1 MNEFETLGLAEPIL
15 RAVKD
20 LGFTS
25 PTPIQQQAIPLL
37 LTEDTDLVGL
47 AQTGTGKTA
56 AFGLPLLHQIDFSQ
70 RDTQAIV
77 LCPTRELC
85 LQITKDLLN
94 YSKYI
99 NGAKVVPIYGGVS
112 IDKQIREL
120 SSGAQIIV
128 GTPGRTIDM
137 MERGKIKLGKV
148 NVVVLDE
155 ADEMLNMGFKEDIDT
170 ILATTPDSKRT
181 WLFSATMPSEV
192 ARIAKNYMSNPKEIS
207 VGSKNSGATNIT
219 HEYYVVHERDRYKA
233 LKRIIDFYPDI
244 FGIIFCRTKND
255 TQMIAEHL
263 MKDGYD
269 ADALH
274 GDLSQ
279 AQRDKVMARFRSKN
293 LQVLIATDV
302 AARGIDVN
310 NVTHV
315 IHYSLPEDVENYTHR
330 SGRTARAGK
339 SGTSIAIINTR
350 EAGKISQIER
360 IIKSKFER
368 KEVPRGVEV
377 CEKQLFHLINKIH
390 DTEVDEQ
397 EIATYLDKAYEEFS
411 DLSKEELIK
420 KVVSLEFNR
429 FLSYYKN
436 APDLNNVDT
445 TRLKGSSGK
454 ESSFSGG
461 RDQNNSRLFFNIGE
475 MDKLN
480 AGALL
485 RIICDSTGLSK
496 DVIGRIDIKG
506 NFSFVNVNPEVSQQV
521 IDALSNQEYN
531 GRQIRVEQS
540 EEKGGGGGGFR
551 SRSSG
556 GGYGKSRSGGGN
568 SSKGG
573 YGGNKS
579 YSFKG
584 GDGASREVSRGG
596 SRPRKEG
603 GFNKKAKKY

>member
-120 SSGAQIIV
+120 NSGAQIIV

-350 EAGKISQIER
+350 EVGKISQIER
-360 IIKSKFER
+360 IIKSKFVR

-377 CEKQLFHLINKIH
+377 CEKQLFYLINKIH

-436 APDLNNVDT
+436 AQDLNNVDS

-540 EEKGGGGGGFR
+540 EEKGGGGGGSR
-551 SRSSG
+551 SRSGG

-579 YSFKG
+579 YSSNG
-584 GDGASREVSRGG
+584 GDGASRGGNRGG

>member
-20 LGFTS
+20 LGFST
-25 PTPIQQQAIPLL
+25 PTPIQQQAIPILL
-37 LTEDTDLVGL
+37 NGDTDLVGL

-56 AFGLPLLHQIDFSQ
+56 AFGLPLLHQIDFTK
-70 RDTQAIV
+70 RETQAIV

-85 LQITKDLLN
+85 LQITKDLQN
-94 YSKYI
+94 YAKYI
-99 NGAKVVPIYGGVS
+99 SNAKIIPIYGGVS

-120 SSGAQIIV
+120 NSGAHIVV

-137 MERGKIKLGKV
+137 MERGKLKLDKV

-170 ILATTPDSKRT
+170 ILATTPDTKLT
-181 WLFSATMPSEV
+181 WLFSATMPAEV
-192 ARIAKNYMSNPKEIS
+192 ARIAKNYMNNPKEVS
-207 VGSKNSGATNIT
+207 VGAKNSGATNIS

-255 TQMIAEHL
+255 TQLIAEHL
-263 MKDGYD
+263 MKDGYN

-293 LQVLIATDV
+293 LQILIATDV
-302 AARGIDVN
+302 AARGIDVD

-315 IHYSLPEDVENYTHR
+315 IHYSLPEDIENYTHR

-350 EAGKISQIER
+350 EVGKIAQIER

-368 KEVPRGVEV
+368 KLVPTGVQV
-377 CEKQLFHLINKIH
+377 CEKQLYHLINKIH
-390 DTEVDEQ
+390 ETEVDEN
-397 EIATYLDKAYEEFS
+397 EIAVYLDKAYEEFS

-420 KVVSLEFNR
+420 KVISLEFNR

-436 APDLNNVDT
+436 SPDLNNIDT
-445 TRLKGSSGK
+445 SRLKVNSKNEIVGK
-454 ESSFSGG
+454 KKEK
-461 RDQNNSRLFFNIGE
+461 NTTRLFFNIGE
-475 MDKLN
+475 TDKLN
-480 AGALL
+480 TGALL
-485 RIICDSTGLSK
+485 RIICDYSGVTK
-496 DVIGRIDIKG
+496 DAVGRIDVKG
-506 NFSFVNVNPEVSQQV
+506 NFSFVNVNSDVSQL
-521 IDALSNQEYN
+521 IINSLKNKEYN
-531 GRQIRVEQS
+531 GRKIRVELS
-540 EEKGGGGGGFR
+540 EEKDGGGKQSQVR
-551 SRSSG
+551 SNRSSNLNFH
-556 GGYGKSRSGGGN
+556 SAGGN
-568 SSKGG
+568 STIGTNGK
-573 YGGNKS
+573 NKS
-579 YSFKG
+579 KSAFSNN
-584 GDGASREVSRGG
+584 DRREKHQW
-596 SRPRKEG
+596 KESD
-603 GFNKKAKKY
+603 FRFS

>member
-20 LGFTS
+20 LGFST
-25 PTPIQQQAIPLL
+25 PTPIQQQAIPILL
-37 LTEDTDLVGL
+37 NGDTDLVGL

-56 AFGLPLLHQIDFSQ
+56 AFGLPLLHQIDFTK

-85 LQITKDLLN
+85 LQITKDLQS
-94 YSKYI
+94 YAKYI
-99 NGAKVVPIYGGVS
+99 SNAKIIPIYGGVS

-120 SSGAQIIV
+120 NTGAHIVV

-137 MERGKIKLGKV
+137 MERGKLKLDKV

-170 ILATTPDSKRT
+170 ILATTPDSKLT
-181 WLFSATMPSEV
+181 WLFSATMPAEV
-192 ARIAKNYMSNPKEIS
+192 ARIAKNYMNNPKEIS
-207 VGSKNSGATNIT
+207 VGAKNSGATNIS

-255 TQMIAEHL
+255 TQLIAEHL
-263 MKDGYD
+263 MKDGYN

-293 LQVLIATDV
+293 LQILIATDV
-302 AARGIDVN
+302 AARGIDVD

-350 EAGKISQIER
+350 EVGKIAQIER

-368 KEVPRGVEV
+368 KQVPTGVQV
-377 CEKQLFHLINKIH
+377 CEKQLYHLINKIH
-390 DTEVDEQ
+390 ETEVDEN
-397 EIATYLDKAYEEFS
+397 EIAAYLDKAYQEFS

-420 KVVSLEFNR
+420 KVISLEFNR

-436 APDLNNVDT
+436 AQDLNNVDT

-454 ESSFSGG
+454 ESYSGS
-461 RDQNNSRLFFNIGE
+461 RDQNNARLFFNIGE

-485 RIICDSTGLSK
+485 RIICDSTGITK
-496 DVIGRIDIKG
+496 DAIGRIDIKG
-506 NFSFVNVNPEVSQQV
+506 NFSFVNVNPEVSQLV

-551 SRSSG
+551 SRSGG
-556 GGYGKSRSGGGN
+556 GGYGNSRSGGGS
-568 SSKGG
+568 SSKGS
-573 YGGNKS
+573 YGRSKS
-579 YSFKG
+579 YSSKG
-584 GDGASREVSRGG
+584 DSGSRG
-596 SRPRKEG
+596 SRLRKEG
-603 GFNKKAKKY
+603 GFKKTKRY

>member
-20 LGFTS
+20 LGFST
-25 PTPIQQQAIPLL
+25 PTPIQQQAIPILL
-37 LTEDTDLVGL
+37 NGDTDLVGL

-56 AFGLPLLHQIDFSQ
+56 AFGLPLLHQIDFTK
-70 RDTQAIV
+70 RETQAIV

-85 LQITKDLLN
+85 LQITKDLQN
-94 YSKYI
+94 YAKYI
-99 NGAKVVPIYGGVS
+99 SNAKIIPIYGGVS

-120 SSGAQIIV
+120 NSGAHIVV

-137 MERGKIKLGKV
+137 MERGKLKLDKV

-170 ILATTPDSKRT
+170 ILATTPDTKLT
-181 WLFSATMPSEV
+181 WLFSATMPAEV
-192 ARIAKNYMSNPKEIS
+192 ARIAKNYMNNPKEVS
-207 VGSKNSGATNIT
+207 VGAKNSGATNIS

-255 TQMIAEHL
+255 TQLIAEHL
-263 MKDGYD
+263 MKDGYN

-293 LQVLIATDV
+293 LQILIATDV
-302 AARGIDVN
+302 AARGIDVD

-315 IHYSLPEDVENYTHR
+315 IHYSLPEDIENYTHR

-350 EAGKISQIER
+350 EVGKIAQIER

-368 KEVPRGVEV
+368 KLVPTGVQV
-377 CEKQLFHLINKIH
+377 CEKQLYHLINKIH
-390 DTEVDEQ
+390 ETEVDEN
-397 EIATYLDKAYEEFS
+397 EIAVYLDKAYEEFS

-420 KVVSLEFNR
+420 KVISLEFNR

-436 APDLNNVDT
+436 SPDLNNIDT
-445 TRLKGSSGK
+445 SRLKVNSKNEIFGK
-454 ESSFSGG
+454 KKEK
-461 RDQNNSRLFFNIGE
+461 NTTRLFFNIGE
-475 MDKLN
+475 TDKLN
-480 AGALL
+480 TGALL
-485 RIICDSTGLSK
+485 RIICDYSGVTK
-496 DVIGRIDIKG
+496 DAVGRIDVKG
-506 NFSFVNVNPEVSQQV
+506 NFSFVNVNSDVSQ
-521 IDALSNQEYN
+521 IIINSLKNKEYN
-531 GRQIRVEQS
+531 GRKIRVELS
-540 EEKGGGGGGFR
+540 EEKDGGGKQSQVRLNRAPKQNFR
-551 SRSSG
+551 SA
-556 GGYGKSRSGGGN
+556 GGN
-568 SSKGG
+568 SPNGNNGKIKSK
-573 YGGNKS
+573 S
-579 YSFKG
+579 VYSN
-584 GDGASREVSRGG
+584 SERREKHQL
-596 SRPRKEG
+596 KESDY
-603 GFNKKAKKY
+603 N

>member
-15 RAVKD
+15 RAVND

-56 AFGLPLLHQIDFSQ
+56 AFGLPLLHQIDFSK

-181 WLFSATMPSEV
+181 WLFSATMPAEV
-192 ARIAKNYMSNPKEIS
+192 ARIAKNYMTSPKEIS

-350 EAGKISQIER
+350 EVGKISQIER
-360 IIKSKFER
+360 IIKSKFVR

-390 DTEVDEQ
+390 ETEVDEQ
-397 EIATYLDKAYEEFS
+397 EIAAYLDKAYQEFS

-436 APDLNNVDT
+436 AQDLNNVDT
-445 TRLKGSSGK
+445 TRLKGTSLK
-454 ESSFSGG
+454 ESYNG
-461 RDQNNSRLFFNIGE
+461 RKDQNNSRLFFNIGE

-485 RIICDSTGLSK
+485 RIICDSTGITK
-496 DVIGRIDIKG
+496 DAIGRIDIKG
-506 NFSFVNVNPEVSQQV
+506 NFSFVNVNPEVSQLI
-521 IDALSNQEYN
+521 IDSLSNQEYN

-540 EEKGGGGGGFR
+540 EEKGGGGG
-551 SRSSG
+551 
-556 GGYGKSRSGGGN
+556 YGKSRSGGG
-568 SSKGG
+568 SYSKGG
-573 YGGNKS
+573 YGNKS
-579 YSFKG
+579 YSNKNESG
-584 GDGASREVSRGG
+584 SRG

-603 GFNKKAKKY
+603 GFSKKAKKY

>member
-181 WLFSATMPSEV
+181 WLFSATMPAEV
-192 ARIAKNYMSNPKEIS
+192 ARIAKNYMTSPKEIS

-350 EAGKISQIER
+350 EVGKISQIER
-360 IIKSKFER
+360 IIKSKFVR

-390 DTEVDEQ
+390 ETEVDEQ
-397 EIATYLDKAYEEFS
+397 EIAAYLDKAYQEFS

-436 APDLNNVDT
+436 AQDLNNVDT
-445 TRLKGSSGK
+445 TRLKSSSGK

-461 RDQNNSRLFFNIGE
+461 RDQNNSRLFLNIGE

-485 RIICDSTGLSK
+485 RIICDSTGITK
-496 DVIGRIDIKG
+496 DAIGRIDIKG
-506 NFSFVNVNPEVSQQV
+506 NFSFVNVNPEVSQLI
-521 IDALSNQEYN
+521 IDSLSNQEYN

-551 SRSSG
+551 SRSGS
-556 GGYGKSRSGGGN
+556 GGYGKSRSGGGS

-573 YGGNKS
+573 YGSKS
-579 YSFKG
+579 YSSKNESG
-584 GDGASREVSRGG
+584 SRG

-603 GFNKKAKKY
+603 GFSKKAKRF

>member
-1 MNEFETLGLAEPIL
+1 MNEFEKLGLAEPIL

-20 LGFTS
+20 LGFIS

-37 LTEDTDLVGL
+37 LTEDTDIVGL

-56 AFGLPLLHQIDFSQ
+56 AFGLPLLHHIDFSQ
-70 RDTQAIV
+70 RDTQAII

-85 LQITKDLLN
+85 LQITKDLQN

-99 NGAKVVPIYGGVS
+99 SGAKIVPIYGGVS

-120 SSGAQIIV
+120 SAGAQIIV

-170 ILATTPDSKRT
+170 ILATTPDNKRT
-181 WLFSATMPSEV
+181 WLFSATMPAEV
-192 ARIAKNYMSNPKEIS
+192 ARIAKNYMNNPKEIS

-233 LKRIIDFYPDI
+233 LKRIIDFHPDI

-263 MKDGYD
+263 MKDGYN

-293 LQVLIATDV
+293 LQILIATDV
-302 AARGIDVN
+302 AARGIDVD

-350 EAGKISQIER
+350 EVGKIAQIER
-360 IIKSKFER
+360 IIKSKFVR

-397 EIATYLDKAYEEFS
+397 AIATYLEKAYQEFS

-429 FLSYYKN
+429 FLDYYKN
-436 APDLNNVDT
+436 AQDLNNIDT
-445 TRLKGSSGK
+445 TRLKGVNGK
-454 ESSFSGG
+454 EFYGS
-461 RDQNNSRLFFNIGE
+461 RDENNARLFFNIGE

-485 RIICDSTGLSK
+485 RIICDNSGITKNS
-496 DVIGRIDIKG
+496 IGRIDIKN
-506 NFSFVNVNPEVSQQV
+506 NFSFVNVNPEVAELV
-521 IDALSNQEYN
+521 INSMTNQEYN
-531 GRQIRVEQS
+531 GRQIRVELS
-540 EEKGGGGGGFR
+540 EEKGGGGSR
-551 SRSSG
+551 SRNG
-556 GGYGKSRSGGGN
+556 AYNKSRFNGGN
-568 SSKGG
+568 ISKGSSD
-573 YGGNKS
+573 YKS
-579 YSFKG
+579 YKSKSEG
-584 GDGASREVSRGG
+584 GSRG

-603 GFNKKAKKY
+603 GFSKKAKRY

>member
-37 LTEDTDLVGL
+37 LSEDTDLVGL

-99 NGAKVVPIYGGVS
+99 NNAKVIPIYGGVS

-120 SSGAQIIV
+120 NAGAHIII

-155 ADEMLNMGFKEDIDT
+155 ADEMLNMGFKEDIDI

-181 WLFSATMPSEV
+181 WLFSATMPAEV
-192 ARIAKNYMSNPKEIS
+192 ARIAKNYMTNPKEVS

-255 TQMIAEHL
+255 TQTIAEHL

-279 AQRDKVMARFRSKN
+279 AQRDKVMARFRDKN
-293 LQVLIATDV
+293 LQLLVATDV

-310 NVTHV
+310 SVTHV

-350 EAGKISQIER
+350 EIGKISQIER

-390 DTEVDEQ
+390 ETEVDEQ
-397 EIATYLDKAYEEFS
+397 EIALYLDKAYEEFS

-420 KVVSLEFNR
+420 KVISLEFNR
-429 FLSYYKN
+429 FLAYYKN
-436 APDLNNVDT
+436 AQDLNNVDT

-454 ESSFSGG
+454 NIFSGG

-485 RIICDSTGLSK
+485 RIICDSSGLSK
-496 DVIGRIDIKG
+496 DVIGKIDIKS
-506 NFSFVNVNPEVSQQV
+506 NFSFVNVNPQYSAQIIE
-521 IDALSNQEYN
+521 ALSNKEYN

-540 EEKGGGGGGFR
+540 EEKGGGGGGLR
-551 SRSSG
+551 SRSGG
-556 GGYGKSRSGGGN
+556 GGYGKPRSKRES
-568 SSKGG
+568 SSKGL
-573 YGGNKS
+573 YGENKS
-579 YSFKG
+579 YTSKS
-584 GDGASREVSRGG
+584 DGESKFYSSKIDGPI
-596 SRPRKEG
+596 RPRKEG
-603 GFNKKAKKY
+603 GFKKTKLY